1 MMAIRLSPGS
11 DDKAPKVSDQF
22 ARRIARDEPQPARIL
37 VVEDEWLIATE
48 IEYALE
54 TAGYEIVGLAMSA
67 DEAVRLAEQHRPDL
81 IIMDIRLHGSRD
93 GVDAALEIWQRLRLR
108 SMFASAHI
116 DPQMRERAS
125 PANPAGWLG
134 KPFSSGQLL
143 QALELALQAL
153 KG

>member
-1 MMAIRLSPGS
+1 MMAIRMSPGS
-11 DDKAPKVSDQF
+11 DDKAPKFPDQF
-22 ARRIARDEPQPARIL
+22 AQRIARDEPQPARIL

-67 DEAVRLAEQHRPDL
+67 DEAVRLAQQHRPDL
-81 IIMDIRLHGSRD
+81 IIMDIRMHGSRD

-125 PANPAGWLG
+125 QANPAGWLG

-153 KG
+153 KK